1 MPTAEP
7 IERKPWSALITNENR
22 HLISEE
28 ALDLL
33 DQMMKY
39 DYTERI
45 TPKDAMNHAYFQT
58 LI

>member
-1 MPTAEP
+1 M
-7 IERKPWSALITNENR
+7 NENS

-45 TPKDAMNHAYFQT
+45 TPKDAMKHPYFRNIASNYDNYE
-58 LI
+58 L